1 MFDYQAGEKYRL
13 TLIMVG
19 VAGIM
24 AGMFFTMLLMPTPQ
38 PTRRRAQPAYMSH
51 PDITGQAQAPGSTQR
66 AASPSVPTPAPTPTN
81 PNAVL
86 PEEAQSLINSWLP
99 YAWDLSAGTAKA
111 SQEKAMSYMTD
122 QAKVAY
128 KQNIW
133 TDEIAKQIDEAGVQ
147 STFKPHEI
155 KVGSMQPDGS
165 IVVFVTGEQVLSVPQ
180 KGSTSRVVSLEYL
193 IRKVRGQLRIAGISE
208 GSKNST

>member
-38 PTRRRAQPAYMSH
+38 PTRRRVQPGYMSH
-51 PDITGQAQAPGSTQR
+51 PDITGQAQMPGSTER
-66 AASPSVPTPAPTPTN
+66 SVSAPAPAPTQAPVN
-81 PNAVL
+81 PNAVS
-86 PEEAQSLINSWLP
+86 PAEAQSLIDSWLP

-111 SQEKAMSYMTD
+111 SQEKAMSYMTE
-122 QAKVAY
+122 QAKAAY

-133 TDEIAKQIDEAGVQ
+133 TDEIAKQIEEAGVQ

-180 KGSTSRVVSLEYL
+180 KGSTSRMVSLEYL
-193 IRKVRGQLRIAGISE
+193 IRKVGGQLRIAGISE